1 MAQASPKQPP
11 GNTGL
16 ADGNPPPEL
25 EDFLVYDN
33 HYVSQEDPVDVD
45 DPRPISPGALE
56 QTQQPAPL
64 SGIADKV
71 DTFDDGMLLARP
83 NFSFRT
89 KEPGRDFNYGPAT
102 AISAANFTKSS
113 YRVAPI
119 QQYKDGAEAKKPAQ
133 KSQPIAPSSN
143 TNRSPLAEPAEPMVE
158 NQQEKKGDGPAP
170 LVELKKPFS
179 PPLITQH
186 QVDDVIDA
194 PSKHRKDA
202 MVSTTSQ
209 PIQDLF
215 PVPSVP
221 PSVRS
226 RAVEVP
232 ISHHSQFYDRPGLSR
247 HHKQEINASK
257 SLSNTSDHL
266 QETRKQH
273 SRQGSGRIMA
283 LPFAEEEQDGY
294 GTSRPH
300 EPEVEKSIPG
310 LRASR
315 HAPSS
320 VASSSRQKPMLHTH
334 AKGPIKSADI
344 SRHSKT
350 IVVNHGHRPPSR
362 SSNVSRRRAV
372 PPKSHASH
380 IPELPSELCSES
392 VAPSPDARQNT
403 FAIDHDF
410 TSNMANVINKYT
422 QHHKSAID
430 RQMAK
435 YEKYIKRLKFERAQG
450 KRELEKC
457 ASQIEAQAHTIQEL
471 QDREALMADQIKSHE
486 NESAAAEA
494 RTQQIE
500 EKYYMIKDF
509 LNSAIEEQQ
518 YLYNKAKKQC
528 ENSVVEI
535 RAMEES
541 HKSSM
546 EAAVKKAET
555 ARVKMLEKVKQIIAD
570 ANMEEQGCKFSHW
583 VIGNL
588 AIVLL
593 MTWCQ
598 YGNRSSLPTNN
609 WSTRRPSLSGSR
621 MKIEYSQRDSRV

>member
-1 MAQASPKQPP
+1 MEDDSLQ
-11 GNTGL
+11 
-16 ADGNPPPEL
+16 PEL
-25 EDFLVYDN
+25 EDFPVYDN
-33 HYVSQEDPVDVD
+33 HFDSQEDPVDAN
-45 DPRPISPGALE
+45 DPRPISQEALE
-56 QTQQPAPL
+56 QQQQPPPL
-64 SGIADKV
+64 GRISDKV

-83 NFSFRT
+83 NLSFRT
-89 KEPGRDFNYGPAT
+89 QEPGRDFNYGPAT

-113 YRVAPI
+113 HRVAPI
-119 QQYKDGAEAKKPAQ
+119 QQYKDGAEVKKPVQ
-133 KSQPIAPSSN
+133 KSQPIVPSNN
-143 TNRSPLAEPAEPMVE
+143 TNRSPLAETAEPVVE
-158 NQQEKKGDGPAP
+158 KQQGKKSDGPAP
-170 LVELKKPFS
+170 LAELKKPFS
-179 PPLITQH
+179 PPLITHH

-194 PSKHRKDA
+194 TPKHRKDT
-202 MVSTTSQ
+202 MVSTTSH
-209 PIQDLF
+209 PIQDPF
-215 PVPSVP
+215 HVPSVP
-221 PSVRS
+221 TSVRS
-226 RAVEVP
+226 RAAEVS
-232 ISHHSQFYDRPGLSR
+232 ISHPRQFHDCPGPSR
-247 HHKQEINASK
+247 HYKQEINASK
-257 SLSNTSDHL
+257 SLSSTSDHP

-283 LPFAEEEQDGY
+283 PPFAEEEQDGY

-300 EPEVEKSIPG
+300 EPEVEKSVPG

-320 VASSSRQKPMLHTH
+320 VASSSRQKPIHHTTH
-334 AKGPIKSADI
+334 ARGPIKSADI

-372 PPKSHASH
+372 PPKSHVSH

-403 FAIDHDF
+403 LAIDHDF

-435 YEKYIKRLKFERAQG
+435 YEKYIKRLKFEREQG
-450 KRELEKC
+450 KKELEKC

-471 QDREALMADQIKSHE
+471 QDREALMADHIKSHE

-494 RTQQIE
+494 RTQKIE
-500 EKYYMIKDF
+500 EKYHMIKGF

-518 YLYNKAKKQC
+518 NLYSKAKKQC

-588 AIVLL
+588 ATVLL

-598 YGNRSSLPTNN
+598 YGNRSILPTNS
-609 WSTRRPSLSGSR
+609 WSKRQPSLSGSR
-621 MKIEYSQRDSRV
+621 MKTDYSQRDSRV